1 MLFWLLLT
9 STVDPQEVVAGIAAA
24 AVAATIMTVVQRSIR
39 RPVRIRARWLWPAWR
54 IPILIARDTVT
65 LTVLLGRKLARRP
78 TPPGA
83 FDEVPM
89 KAPATRGEVVGKDL
103 LATLG
108 ISLSPNTIVVG
119 FDPEREVLVVHS
131 ALPSHPRSV
140 RDLLSPR

>member
-1 MLFWLLLT
+1 MAGAGRVGPGRRAAIAWLRWWVASMLFWLLLT

-78 TPPGA
+78 TPPG
-83 FDEVPM
+83 
-89 KAPATRGEVVGKDL
+89 
-103 LATLG
+103 
-108 ISLSPNTIVVG
+108 
-119 FDPEREVLVVHS
+119 
-131 ALPSHPRSV
+131 
-140 RDLLSPR
+140 